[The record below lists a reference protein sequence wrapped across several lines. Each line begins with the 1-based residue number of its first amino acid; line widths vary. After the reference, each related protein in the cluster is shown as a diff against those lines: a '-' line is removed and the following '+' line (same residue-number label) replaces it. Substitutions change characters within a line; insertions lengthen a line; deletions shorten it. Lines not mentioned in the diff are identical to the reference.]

1 MTTFPRS
8 NPSADPTP
16 DVTRLLIGWS
26 AGEQGVGE
34 QLLSAVY
41 TELHRQ
47 AARAM
52 RRESDEVTLQ
62 ATALV
67 HEAYLRLIDQS
78 RVEWRNRAHFF
89 GVAAQLMRR
98 ILVDHARRR
107 RARKR
112 GDGVRPL
119 ALHDG
124 DAVPAASNEREPID
138 VLVLND
144 ALERL
149 AELDERQAR
158 IVELR
163 YFAGLNIEDTAEALH
178 ISPATVKREWA
189 VARAWLRRELA
200 TIRPRP

>member
-1 MTTFPRS
+1 MATFPRS
-8 NPSADPTP
+8 NRSATPSP
-16 DVTRLLIGWS
+16 DVTRLLIEWGG
-26 AGEQGVGE
+26 GEEHVGE

-89 GVAAQLMRR
+89 GVAGRLMRR

-119 ALHDG
+119 TLD
-124 DAVPAASNEREPID
+124 DADAAPGTSPEREPVD
-138 VLVLND
+138 VLVLNE

-149 AELDERQAR
+149 AELDDRQAR

-163 YFAGLNIEDTAEALH
+163 YFAGLNIDDTAEALR
-178 ISPATVKREWA
+178 ISPATVKRDWA

-200 TIRPRP
+200 GS

>member
-1 MTTFPRS
+1 MTTSPRS
-8 NPSADPTP
+8 NSSAAASP
-16 DVTRLLIGWS
+16 DVTRLLIGW
-26 AGEQGVGE
+26 AEGDRDVGE
-34 QLLSAVY
+34 QLFSAVY
-41 TELHRQ
+41 AELHHQ

-52 RRESDEVTLQ
+52 RRESDDVTLQ
-62 ATALV
+62 ATGLV

-119 ALHDG
+119 TLD
-124 DAVPAASNEREPID
+124 DADAAPSASPAAEPVD

-149 AELDERQAR
+149 AELDDRQAR

-163 YFAGLNIEDTAEALH
+163 YFAGLNIEDTAEALR
-178 ISPATVKREWA
+178 ISPATVKREWV

-200 TIRPRP
+200 RS